1 VCVIRKDGC
10 SIAKTAQSR
19 LWVEVP
25 CEGFMYILLMNYVL
39 DKLFLKHLRLVAL
52 FLHCNITAARPVA
65 QGDSKS

>member
-1 VCVIRKDGC
+1 
-10 SIAKTAQSR
+10 
-19 LWVEVP
+19 
-25 CEGFMYILLMNYVL
+25 MYILLMNYVL